1 MVSLNSYFVLL
12 NGLIDEIVDDVL
24 MPFYSNL
31 LYYGGKI
38 SIKF

>member
-1 MVSLNSYFVLL
+1 MVSLNSFFVLL

-24 MPFYSNL
+24 MPFYSNS
-31 LYYGGKI
+31 LYYGGKN

>member
-1 MVSLNSYFVLL
+1 MVSLNSFFVLL

-31 LYYGGKI
+31 LYYDGKNF
-38 SIKF
+38 IKF